1 MSPGDSNIERYK
13 EEEKP
18 EREIKKKQP
27 MMWEESWENVL
38 KHQMKDV
45 FSREGNG
52 HLCEML
58 LNI

>member
-18 EREIKKKQP
+18 EREIKKKQS
-27 MMWEESWENVL
+27 MTREESWENVL
-38 KHQMKDV
+38 KHQI
-45 FSREGNG
+45 FLREGNG